1 VLHWLDVQL
10 ALRKAQDHSMFNAI
24 GSLML
29 AGMLAQ
35 EPRCVKWTWTG
46 DVYNRKVVC
55 IEWTKP
61 PPKDKDPKK
70 T

>member
-1 VLHWLDVQL
+1 MV
-10 ALRKAQDHSMFNAI
+10 NAI
-24 GSLML
+24 ASLLL
-29 AGMLAQ
+29 AGMLSN

-55 IEWTKP
+55 VEWSKP
-61 PPKDKDPKK
+61 LPKDKDPKK

>member
-1 VLHWLDVQL
+1 
-10 ALRKAQDHSMFNAI
+10 MFNAI

-29 AGMLAQ
+29 AGMLAR
-35 EPRCVKWTWTG
+35 EPRCVKWQWTG

-61 PPKDKDPKK
+61 TTDKKDPKK

>member
-1 VLHWLDVQL
+1 
-10 ALRKAQDHSMFNAI
+10 MFNAI

-46 DVYNRKVVC
+46 DVYNRRVVC
-55 IEWTKP
+55 VEWTKP
-61 PPKDKDPKK
+61 PPKDKNPKK

>member
-1 VLHWLDVQL
+1 
-10 ALRKAQDHSMFNAI
+10 MFNAI

-46 DVYNRKVVC
+46 DVYNRRVVC
-55 IEWTKP
+55 VEWSKP
-61 PPKDKDPKK
+61 SKEKDPKTDQNKKK
-70 T
+70 TT